1 MRSRKALPVDIVLD
15 RESTVS
21 LRDQLVAKLV
31 RTIDSLLLPPGTRM
45 PSTRTVAETLGVS
58 RSVAVAGYDLLLARG
73 YLEVRASSGTYV
85 AARPTG
91 RVGSPP
97 VPQTSPGPAPVA
109 SPPVTSPPAVDLR
122 PGRPF
127 LDGFPLAAWRSA
139 WRHAAHRAPTGSP
152 PDLGLPGLRRE
163 LRRYLETSRWQSLTG
178 AEVVVVADL
187 SRAARVL
194 LAALASTGRVGL
206 FGPAPVEL
214 HRAVSA
220 SGWPV
225 VVVPIDGEVP
235 DDLAALIVPDG
246 ARGRSPVVWRERT
259 GGYLIDL
266 GSFTALFGA
275 DLPLAYLV
283 VPAELVSRVGQLL
296 AELDARPPSIAQEVL
311 RQLLAGGVV
320 ERRVTALHRQREAAR
335 GTVARAFAEVPDAAV
350 TGPTPDGAV
359 AVWLPPGS
367 DPAEFAT
374 AAQARG
380 VLVSTGTDGSILIDI
395 CQADDVSA
403 RRSLRILSA
412 VAGGTE
418 SQPPPCLSA
427 PILLKQPA

>member
-1 MRSRKALPVDIVLD
+1 MRSRKALPVDIELD
-15 RESTVS
+15 RESPVS

-45 PSTRTVAETLGVS
+45 PSTRTVAEALGVS

-73 YLEVRASSGTYV
+73 YLEVRASSGTYI

-91 RVGSPP
+91 RMGSPP
-97 VPQTSPGPAPVA
+97 VPPTSPGPAPAAPPPITSPAVA
-109 SPPVTSPPAVDLR
+109 SPPAVDLR

-152 PDLGLPGLRRE
+152 PDLGLPGLRKE

-187 SRAARVL
+187 SRAAQV
-194 LAALASTGRVGL
+194 LAALASTGQ
-206 FGPAPVEL
+206 
-214 HRAVSA
+214 
-220 SGWPV
+220 
-225 VVVPIDGEVP
+225 IP

-246 ARGRSPVVWRERT
+246 ARGRSPVPWRERT
-259 GGYLIDL
+259 DGYLVDL
-266 GSFTALFGA
+266 GSFTAFFGA

-283 VPAELVSRVGQLL
+283 VPAELVGRVGQLL

-359 AVWLPPGS
+359 AVRLPPGS
-367 DPAEFAT
+367 DPAEFAA
-374 AAQARG
+374 AAQAHG
-380 VLVSTGTDGSILIDI
+380 VLVSTGTNGSILIDI
-395 CQADDVSA
+395 SQVDDVSA
-403 RRSLRILSA
+403 RRSLRILGA
-412 VAGGTE
+412 VAAAGRRR
-418 SQPPPCLSA
+418 SLV
-427 PILLKQPA
+427 